1 MAARFALCPSR
12 RRPLL
17 DHYDVP
23 LFESVSVGLLLLAG
37 SRAVKNRA
45 TKKIT
50 QCLDRVGVQR
60 LPRLPTGIE
69 GSMRP
74 GSGEASKSTPARS
87 ASSWDRGLQGRPAAC
102 ESPHH
107 GPRRGLGLAPRPGQV
122 GVHRRKAG
130 NEMGWRYHP
139 VSGPGRDSPTWQRSP
154 AAAPRKWSGMQWP
167 IAWRASLVCEAIDM
181 AVRNCPERKG
191 RLFSIRI
198 GAASTL
204 LGGSPNISRGTAFLP
219 LRAGPGCAGI
229 MPGSS
234 QWAQL

>member
-74 GSGEASKSTPARS
+74 GSGEASNVHAGTVGLLMGTV
-87 ASSWDRGLQGRPAAC
+87 GLQGRPAAC

-167 IAWRASLVCEAIDM
+167 IACAHPWSARRSIWRCATAPRGREDCFPFGSVLPVHFW
-181 AVRNCPERKG
+181 AVLPTSQGVRHSCLYGQDRG
-191 RLFSIRI
+191 V
-198 GAASTL
+198 
-204 LGGSPNISRGTAFLP
+204 LG
-219 LRAGPGCAGI
+219 
-229 MPGSS
+229 
-234 QWAQL
+234 